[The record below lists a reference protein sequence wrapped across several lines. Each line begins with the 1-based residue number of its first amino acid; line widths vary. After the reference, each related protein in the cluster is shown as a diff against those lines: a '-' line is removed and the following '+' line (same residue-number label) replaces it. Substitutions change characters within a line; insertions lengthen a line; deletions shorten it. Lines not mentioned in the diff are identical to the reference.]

1 MHVAPLHQPMSRLI
15 LFLNQL
21 SYTKQKGP
29 STIIA
34 GMPFFNLKTAG
45 LSHSDIHCRRTFFTL
60 LDVKCN
66 LLTLC

>member
-1 MHVAPLHQPMSRLI
+1 MCVAPLHQPMSRLI
-15 LFLNQL
+15 LFPNQL

-45 LSHSDIHCRRTFFTL
+45 LNHSDIHCRRTFFTL